1 MSMNPRVA
9 VRDMLTHLSFP
20 RLLFSTDRL
29 DGCDYCTCLPG
40 RATAVT
46 AGAWE
51 TDDKRRR
58 RKRPTSAA
66 SMASVSSVWQ
76 SPTMRSSSRSPSA
89 VRHAY
94 TFQRLA
100 NFQYLIY
107 MPIFIFFFFFL
118 SVTTLEM
125 NGDILWTQQ
134 RFSRVRYERKKEVV
148 GQAQVHRISNYSVST
163 KKTKPTTF

>member
-1 MSMNPRVA
+1 MA
-9 VRDMLTHLSFP
+9 VN
-20 RLLFSTDRL
+20 
-29 DGCDYCTCLPG
+29 CTCLPG

-125 NGDILWTQQ
+125 NGEYCGH
-134 RFSRVRYERKKEVV
+134 SSASAEYAMKERKKSLVKHKSTEYPTIACP
-148 GQAQVHRISNYSVST
+148 QKKQSLPLSSITSSNRD
-163 KKTKPTTF
+163 